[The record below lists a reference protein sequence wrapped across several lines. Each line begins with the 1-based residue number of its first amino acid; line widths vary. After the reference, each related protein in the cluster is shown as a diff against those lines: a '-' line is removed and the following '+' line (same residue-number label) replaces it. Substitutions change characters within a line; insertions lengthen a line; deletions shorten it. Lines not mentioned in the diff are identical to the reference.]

1 MRHKNKDISITS
13 VLEQMYKRYR
23 LDSKAL
29 ESKIQKDWLEIFG
42 PMISK
47 HTSEIKL
54 KDKTL
59 YIKVDNPPLKNEIF
73 LQRHL
78 VVGKIN
84 EFYGEVLIEKIFV
97 SS

>member
-1 MRHKNKDISITS
+1 MRHKDKDISIS
-13 VLEQMYKRYR
+13 SIIEQMYKRYR
-23 LDSKAL
+23 LDTKAR
-29 ESKIQKDWLEIFG
+29 ESQIKKDWGEIFG
-42 PMISK
+42 IMITK
-47 HTSEIKL
+47 HTTDISL

-73 LQRHL
+73 LQKQL

-84 EFYGEVLIEKIFV
+84 EFYGEVIVEKIFV

>member
-1 MRHKNKDISITS
+1 MRQKDKDISITS
-13 VLEQMYKRYR
+13 VLQQMYKRYR
-23 LDSKAL
+23 LDAKAL
-29 ESKIQKDWLEIFG
+29 ETKIQQDWLEIFG
-42 PMISK
+42 PMIKK

-59 YIKVDNPPLKNEIF
+59 YLKVDNPPLKNEIY

-78 VVGKIN
+78 VIGKIN
-84 EFYGEVLIEKIFV
+84 EFYGEVVLEKIFV